1 METIKAHGLTI
12 TLQTDDIPYDPRK
25 EFDNVGTMLCWHR
38 RCELGDEQSSN
49 PEASLLTLMQE
60 REWREHRKSPHDDI
74 PTSHIRAY
82 IEKHYYILPL
92 YLYEHSGMT
101 MSTSPFSC
109 GWDSGQ
115 VGWIYAEKKGC
126 EYTDPIKGLKSE
138 VETYDLY
145 LRGEVYVYDIADDN
159 GNILDSCSGFFGYE
173 SAKEAALE
181 AAQGIAETLAT
192 SCSI

>member
-12 TLQTDDIPYDPRK
+12 KIETDDIPYDPRK

-38 RCELGDEQSSN
+38 RSELGDEQSSN

-60 REWREHRKSPHDDI
+60 REWREHQKSPHDDI
-74 PTSHIRAY
+74 PTSHIMAY
-82 IEKHYYILPL
+82 VEKHYYILPL
-92 YLYEHSGMT
+92 YLYEHGGMT

-115 VGWIYAEKKGC
+115 VGWIYAEKKEC
-126 EYTDPIKGLKSE
+126 EYSDPMKGLSDE
-138 VETYDLY
+138 VKTYDLY
-145 LRGEVYVYDIADDN
+145 LRGEVYYYDIADDS

-181 AAQGIAETLAT
+181 SAQCIAETLAT
-192 SCSI
+192 SYSI